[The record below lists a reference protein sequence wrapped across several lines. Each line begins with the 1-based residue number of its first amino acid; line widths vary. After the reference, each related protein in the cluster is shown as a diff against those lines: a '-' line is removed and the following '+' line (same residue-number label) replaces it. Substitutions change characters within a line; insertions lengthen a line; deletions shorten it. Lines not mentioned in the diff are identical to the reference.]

1 MKTLK
6 SIFIYKY
13 IHTPLINHETCT
25 EEARSIKMSG
35 IIIIS
40 LAVLLLILCNSS
52 PSSLADNNPLQD
64 LCPTTSSTPNPIF
77 LNGYLCKNPT
87 TITASDFKTSKI
99 NHPGNTDNYA
109 RSSTDILTP
118 IEFPG
123 LNTMGLSIS
132 RTDMAMD
139 GAVLPHYHPRATEIL
154 FVSLGTVIVGF
165 GDSKG
170 RLFLKTLREGD
181 VFLVPRALPHFC
193 VNAGYGLATFFSAL
207 NSQNPGF
214 VSLVGNL
221 YSSSNDAVML
231 PRLLSLRT
239 NFAVDS
245 TSTNYTTT
253 TASFFDFFT

>member
-1 MKTLK
+1 
-6 SIFIYKY
+6 
-13 IHTPLINHETCT
+13 
-25 EEARSIKMSG
+25 MSG
-35 IIIIS
+35 IIL
-40 LAVLLLILCNSS
+40 LALLVLCNWS

-64 LCPTTSSTPNPIF
+64 LCPTASPPNPIF
-77 LNGYLCKNPT
+77 LNGHLCKNPT
-87 TITASDFKTSKI
+87 TITASDFKTSKL
-99 NHPGNTDNYA
+99 NHAGNTDNYA
-109 RSSTDILTP
+109 RSSTNILTP
-118 IEFPG
+118 ADFPG
-123 LNTMGLSIS
+123 LNTMGISIA

-214 VSLVGNL
+214 VSLVGNP
-221 YSSSNDAVML
+221 YSSSNDTPLL

-239 NFAVDS
+239 NFAMDS
-245 TSTNYTTT
+245 NHTST
-253 TASFFDFFT
+253 TASSSFDFFM